1 MSDKLQPLLSGI
13 RSLDLTRMLAGPYG
27 TQLLADMG
35 AEVIKIEDPVGDPMR
50 QMGPHFSQGES
61 AYFLSANRGK
71 KSVTLNLKSDEGR
84 QAFLE
89 LMAVSDIVFENFR
102 PGVMERLGLAYDT
115 LKSHKPDI
123 ILCSIS
129 GYGQNGPRREQ
140 PAFDLVLQA
149 LGGGLSITGEPG
161 RGPVRMGLPVADLAG
176 GMFGAMA
183 VAAALHRRAQTGEGA
198 RLDIS
203 LLDGQVSLLTYMAQ
217 YYLISGEVPRSW
229 GAQHENVVPY
239 NAYATSN
246 GSLVVAAFAEKFWRG
261 LCRALELDELID
273 DPRFA
278 TNPDRRQN
286 REVLNVLLAKT
297 FLTRSTAEWM
307 ARLQKAGVPAGPIQR
322 VDEVLEDPQILARNM
337 RITTEHP
344 TIGPL
349 EMLGNPIKVA
359 DTEET
364 FTPPPLL
371 GQHTEEILSELLEY
385 SPEKIATLHEA
396 GVI

>member
-1 MSDKLQPLLSGI
+1 MQPLLSGI
-13 RSLDLTRMLAGPYG
+13 RVLDLSRMLAGPYG
-27 TQLLADMG
+27 TLLLADMG
-35 AEVIKIEDPVGDPMR
+35 AEIIKIEDPSGDPMR
-50 QMGPHFSQGES
+50 QMGPHFKAGES

-71 KSVTLNLKSDEGR
+71 KSVTLNLKSAEGR
-84 QAFLE
+84 QTFFDL
-89 LMAVSDIVFENFR
+89 LAVCDVVYENFR
-102 PGVMERLGLAYDT
+102 PGVMERLGLSYDT
-115 LKSHKPDI
+115 LKSHKPGI

-161 RGPVRMGLPVADLAG
+161 RVPVRMGLPVADLAG

-198 RLDIS
+198 HLDIS

-217 YYLISGEVPRSW
+217 YYFIGGEVPRSW

-239 NAYATSN
+239 NAFATRD

-261 LCRALELDELID
+261 LCQALELDELID
-273 DPRFA
+273 DSRFA

-286 REVLNVLLAKT
+286 RDALNALLAER
-297 FLTRSTAEWM
+297 FQTRSTAEWM
-307 ARLQKAGVPAGPIQR
+307 ARLEEAGVPAGPIQR
-322 VDEVLEDPQILARNM
+322 VDEVLEDPQIQARNM
-337 RITTEHP
+337 RVTTEHP

-349 EMLGNPIKVA
+349 EILGNPIKVA

-364 FTPPPLL
+364 FIPPPLL
-371 GQHTEEILSELLEY
+371 GQHTEEVLAELLGY
-385 SPEKIATLHEA
+385 SPEKITALGEA

>member
-1 MSDKLQPLLSGI
+1 MQTLLSGI
-13 RSLDLTRMLAGPYG
+13 RVLDLTRMLAGPYG

-35 AEVIKIEDPVGDPMR
+35 AEIIKIEDPTGDPMR
-50 QMGPHFSQGES
+50 QMGPHFSRGES

-71 KSVTLNLKSDEGR
+71 KSVTLNLKSAEGR
-84 QAFLE
+84 QIFFDLV
-89 LMAVSDIVFENFR
+89 AVSDVVFENFR
-102 PGVMERLGLAYDT
+102 PGVMERLGLTYDT
-115 LKSHKPDI
+115 LKSHKPSI

-161 RGPVRMGLPVADLAG
+161 QVPVRMGLPIADLAG

-183 VAAALHRRAQTGEGA
+183 VAAALHRRGQTGEGA
-198 RLDIS
+198 HLDIS

-217 YYLISGEVPRSW
+217 YYFISGEVPRSW

-239 NAYATSN
+239 NAFATSD
-246 GSLVVAAFAEKFWRG
+246 GSLVVAAFAQKFWRG
-261 LCRALELDELID
+261 LCRALELDELAD

-286 REVLNVLLAKT
+286 RNALNALLAER
-297 FLTRSTAEWM
+297 FETRSTAEWM
-307 ARLQKAGVPAGPIQR
+307 TRLQEAGVPAGPIQR
-322 VDEVLEDPQILARNM
+322 VDEVLDDPQILARNM
-337 RITTEHP
+337 RITVEHP

-349 EMLGNPIKVA
+349 EMLGNPIKVS

-364 FTPPPLL
+364 ITPPPLL
-371 GQHTEEILSELLEY
+371 SQHTEQVLSELLGY
-385 SPEKIATLHEA
+385 SPEKIAALQEA
-396 GVI
+396 DVI

>member
-1 MSDKLQPLLSGI
+1 MQPLLSGI
-13 RSLDLTRMLAGPYG
+13 RVLDLTRMLAGPYG
-27 TQLLADMG
+27 TLLLADMG
-35 AEVIKIEDPVGDPMR
+35 AEVIKIEDPAGDPMR
-50 QMGPHFSQGES
+50 RMGPHFKAGES

-71 KSVTLNLKSDEGR
+71 KSVTLNLKSAEG
-84 QAFLE
+84 QQTFFDL
-89 LMAVSDIVFENFR
+89 LAVCDVVYENFR
-102 PGVMERLGLAYDT
+102 PGVMERLGLAYET
-115 LKSHKPDI
+115 LKSREPDI

-161 RGPVRMGLPVADLAG
+161 RVPVRMGLPVADLAG

-198 RLDIS
+198 HLDIS

-217 YYLISGEVPRSW
+217 YYFIGGEVPRSW

-239 NAYATSN
+239 NAYATAD

-273 DPRFA
+273 DSRFA

-286 REVLNVLLAKT
+286 REALNLVLAET
-297 FLTRSTAEWM
+297 FLTRSTAQWM
-307 ARLQKAGVPAGPIQR
+307 ARLEDAGVPAGPIQQ

-349 EMLGNPIKVA
+349 EMLGNPIKVT

-364 FTPPPLL
+364 ITPPPLL
-371 GQHTEEILSELLEY
+371 GQHTEQVLSDLLGY
-385 SPEKIATLHEA
+385 SPEKIAALREA

>member
-1 MSDKLQPLLSGI
+1 MQPLLSNVCI
-13 RSLDLTRMLAGPYG
+13 LDLTRMLAGPYG

-35 AEVIKIEDPVGDPMR
+35 AEIIKIEDPAGDPMR
-50 QMGPHFSQGES
+50 QMGPHFNQGES

-84 QAFLE
+84 QAFLD
-89 LMAVSDIVFENFR
+89 LVAVSDVVFENFR
-102 PGVMERLGLAYDT
+102 PGVMERLDLAYET
-115 LKSHKPDI
+115 LKSHKPNI

-149 LGGGLSITGEPG
+149 LGGGLSVTGEPG
-161 RGPVRMGLPVADLAG
+161 RVPVRMGLPIADLAG

-183 VAAALHRRAQTGEGA
+183 VSAALYRRTQTGEGA
-198 RLDIS
+198 HLDIS

-217 YYLISGEVPRSW
+217 YYFISDEVPRSW

-239 NAYATSN
+239 NAYATRD

-261 LCRALELDELID
+261 LCRALELDDLID

-286 REVLNVLLAKT
+286 REALNTILAET

-307 ARLQKAGVPAGPIQR
+307 ARLEEAGVPAGPVQR
-322 VDEVLEDPQILARNM
+322 VDQVLDDPQVLARNM
-337 RITTEHP
+337 RITAQHP

-349 EMLGNPIKVA
+349 EMIGNPIKVV

-364 FTPPPLL
+364 ITPPPLL
-371 GQHTEEILSELLEY
+371 GQHTEEVLADLLGY
-385 SPEKIATLHEA
+385 SSEKIADLQET